1 MEQHVIIFLTS
12 SSVIH
17 DLSSFFREEKI
28 VLFTIMHDGD
38 RILLST
44 ILFILFDS
52 LMMKTWPFVIIKI
65 ILRYVHIPPE
75 V

>member
-12 SSVIH
+12 SSVIY

-38 RILLST
+38 RILL
-44 ILFILFDS
+44 
-52 LMMKTWPFVIIKI
+52 
-65 ILRYVHIPPE
+65 
-75 V
+75 